1 MPEVNNAEK
10 FRAWMRTCPLIAKS
24 KPFGADHLGEN
35 ATEYGI
41 MTVPSNLR
49 YRTNIKG
56 ERKLREIQEQNFIFA
71 AKVPYGADVQQNLAN
86 SGFFQDV
93 QKWIETQNAL
103 GNFPEWDD
111 GDVLYVD
118 VLNTGAPIQTGTDSA
133 RYQFQV
139 RVTYKIKE
147 SE

>member
-1 MPEVNNAEK
+1 M
-10 FRAWMRTCPLIAKS
+10 S
-24 KPFGADHLGEN
+24 
-35 ATEYGI
+35 
-41 MTVPSNLR
+41 VPSNLR

-71 AKVPYGADVQQNLAN
+71 AKVPYGADVQQNLIN

-93 QKWIETQNAL
+93 QKWIETQNAH
-103 GNFPEWDD
+103 GNFPEWD
-111 GDVLYVD
+111 GEVLFVE
-118 VLNTGAPIQTGTDSA
+118 VLTTGAPIQTGTDSA
-133 RYQFQV
+133 LYQFQI